1 MSWRHRIKSTRSFAF
16 GASSGSD
23 RVSEDPDE
31 FLRDPLDELL
41 VRRGECIELVRV
53 DVDLRDRGAISK
65 DRHDHLRARVDETLK
80 VPWIVVHV
88 GHDDGTLLRNGG
100 RADALAQGNPQVEG
114 RARAGPGGEDEF
126 RSVDAVDADP
136 GVVWDLPQL
145 PAHEIGDRLSLAS
158 GVDDLLEA
166 SGDFVVA
173 DLAFFAGHDLA
184 ELPDSLHQTAPR
196 RRTPAATIS
205 LVDQRAERFP
215 SRGVSSVADLQ

>member
-23 RVSEDPDE
+23 RISEDPDE
-31 FLRDPLDELL
+31 FLGDPFDELL

-53 DVDLRDRGAISK
+53 DIDLRDRGPVSE

-80 VPWIVVHV
+80 VPRIVVHV
-88 GHDDGTLLRNGG
+88 GHDYGTLLSNRG

-114 RARAGPGGEDEF
+114 RARAGPGSEDEF
-126 RSVDAVDADP
+126 RSVDVVDADTR
-136 GVVWDLPQL
+136 VVRDLPQL
-145 PAHEIGDRLSLAS
+145 PTHEIRDRLALAS

-173 DLAFFAGHDLA
+173 DL
-184 ELPDSLHQTAPR
+184 
-196 RRTPAATIS
+196 
-205 LVDQRAERFP
+205 
-215 SRGVSSVADLQ
+215 